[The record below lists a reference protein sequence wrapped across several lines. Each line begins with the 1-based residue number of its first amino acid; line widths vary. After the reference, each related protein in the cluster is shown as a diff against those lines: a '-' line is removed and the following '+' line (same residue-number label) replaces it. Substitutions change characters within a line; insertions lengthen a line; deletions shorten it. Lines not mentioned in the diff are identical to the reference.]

1 MAGNAVRVF
10 SGVLL
15 VSLSEGWHGQQS
27 GLDEKEGR
35 RGGERVSAE
44 SGKNRS
50 QRCMVFDGFCAPLKL
65 AAPSA
70 TRMPLNVWYI
80 CPKFCGRGVFLRR
93 CSKARVVGYKK
104 REAEAPDG
112 SRGLCAQLLR

>member
-35 RGGERVSAE
+35 RGGGE
-44 SGKNRS
+44 
-50 QRCMVFDGFCAPLKL
+50 GF
-65 AAPSA
+65 
-70 TRMPLNVWYI
+70 
-80 CPKFCGRGVFLRR
+80 RGVGQKPVTAVHGLRR
-93 CSKARVVGYKK
+93 FLCTLKIGGAKRDSNASKRLVHL
-104 REAEAPDG
+104 P
-112 SRGLCAQLLR
+112 